1 MYFFFIVS
9 QYPKYE
15 KYAKSEKQKK
25 PGLYERLVIFFQ
37 NSKRI
42 MKIASKPKRKDYLL
56 VFKIC
61 GIGVLILGAVS
72 YIIQLIFSVAMP
84 IG

>member
-1 MYFFFIVS
+1 MS

-15 KYAKSEKQKK
+15 KYAKKSKKEK
-25 PGLYERLVIFFQ
+25 PGLYGRLAFFFQ

-42 MKIASKPKRKDYLL
+42 LKIANKPKRKDYFL

-61 GIGVLILGAVS
+61 AIGIVLLGVVS
-72 YIIQLIFSVAMP
+72 YIIQLIFSFIP
-84 IG
+84 LGK

>member
-1 MYFFFIVS
+1 MS

>member
-1 MYFFFIVS
+1 MPEI

-15 KYAKSEKQKK
+15 KYAKKSKQEK
-25 PGLYERLVIFFQ
+25 PGLYGRIVNFFQ

-42 MKIASKPKRKDYLL
+42 IKIASKPKRKDYFL

-61 GIGVLILGAVS
+61 AIGIVILGALS

-84 IG
+84 IGR

>member
-1 MYFFFIVS
+1 VPET

-15 KYAKSEKQKK
+15 KYVKKSKQEK
-25 PGLYERLVIFFQ
+25 PGLYGRLVLFFQ

-42 MKIASKPKRKDYLL
+42 LKIANKPKRKDYFL

-61 GIGVLILGAVS
+61 AIGLVLLGVVS
-72 YIIQLIFSVAMP
+72 YVIQLIFSFVP
-84 IG
+84 LGK

>member
-1 MYFFFIVS
+1 VS
-9 QYPKYE
+9 NYPKYE
-15 KYAKSEKQKK
+15 SYSRTDKQKK
-25 PGLYERLVIFFQ
+25 PGLYERLVKFFQ

-42 MKIASKPKRKDYLL
+42 IKIANKPKRKDYFL

-61 GIGVLILGAVS
+61 AIGIVVLGALS